1 MLLAWLESPYSVDGV
16 GCSFLFSLSITIL
29 LLSFNAEI
37 SSALFDLSEEEL
49 MMDIVLELLAWL
61 TSSRLKN
68 PVEVVLW
75 NGVVLV
81 VAVVLET
88 LLDLGILLLPWG

>member
-1 MLLAWLESPYSVDGV
+1 MEGV
-16 GCSFLFSLSITIL
+16 GCSFLLSLSITIL

-49 MMDIVLELLAWL
+49 MTETVLELLTLAWL

-81 VAVVLET
+81 GTVEVET
-88 LLDLGILLLPWG
+88 RLDLGILLLP

>member
-1 MLLAWLESPYSVDGV
+1 M
-16 GCSFLFSLSITIL
+16 

-37 SSALFDLSEEEL
+37 SSALLDLSEEEL
-49 MMDIVLELLAWL
+49 MMEIVLELLAWL

-75 NGVVLV
+75 NGVVESDVTLPR
-81 VAVVLET
+81 LT
-88 LLDLGILLLPWG
+88 LLPLL